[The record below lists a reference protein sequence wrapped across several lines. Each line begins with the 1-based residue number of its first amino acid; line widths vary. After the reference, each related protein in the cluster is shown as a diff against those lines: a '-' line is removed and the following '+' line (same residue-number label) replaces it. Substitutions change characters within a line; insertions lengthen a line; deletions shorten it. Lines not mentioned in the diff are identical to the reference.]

1 MGLSTA
7 FARLLPQRSLRFQAG
22 LAARGRIRSAQGA
35 ANASYQHGAFSKELP
50 LCAWREPSEG
60 GIQVIALGATF
71 EASLPMM
78 ERIEASVQ
86 EGRPVHSVF
95 WPVRSLRGGYH
106 VRKVP
111 VEMRRDGTGLTFTP
125 LCLGTS
131 PIRVPRHRLGEFLGG
146 ERVSDPPN
154 VPASA
159 LPAPALTHER
169 LLTAARDSGLLSKRE
184 RFEAAVGIAWTRCLQ
199 VGVDGVALRKIRAAL
214 DALREGLS
222 PILEDE
228 APDTRGLALAHKA
241 IEALVASDLSVNF
254 GKAGHLFL
262 TAEVVPLLALAE
274 RRKSSS
280 PERARDVLEAEMP
293 SPAFA

>member
-1 MGLSTA
+1 MGLSSA
-7 FARLLPQRSLRFQAG
+7 IARLLPQRALQFQTG
-22 LAARGRIRSAQGA
+22 RAARGTIRSAQGSA
-35 ANASYQHGAFSKELP
+35 SASYQHGPLSKELP

-131 PIRVPRHRLGEFLGG
+131 PIRVPSHRLGEFLSGD
-146 ERVSDPPN
+146 RDCDPPN
-154 VPASA
+154 VPSAALPASA
-159 LPAPALTHER
+159 LTLER
-169 LLTAARDSGLLSKRE
+169 LLMAARDSGLLSKRE
-184 RFEAAVGIAWTRCLQ
+184 CFEAAVGVAWTRCLQ
-199 VGVDGVALRKIRAAL
+199 VGVDGISARKIRIAL
-214 DALREGLS
+214 DALKEGLS
-222 PILEDE
+222 PLLADE
-228 APDTRGLALAHKA
+228 APDTRKLAAAHKA

-254 GKAGHLFL
+254 GKAGRLFL
-262 TAEVVPLLALAE
+262 TGEVIPLLALAE
-274 RRKSSS
+274 GRKSR
-280 PERARDVLEAEMP
+280 PARADVEYDLEAP
-293 SPAFA
+293 APAFA